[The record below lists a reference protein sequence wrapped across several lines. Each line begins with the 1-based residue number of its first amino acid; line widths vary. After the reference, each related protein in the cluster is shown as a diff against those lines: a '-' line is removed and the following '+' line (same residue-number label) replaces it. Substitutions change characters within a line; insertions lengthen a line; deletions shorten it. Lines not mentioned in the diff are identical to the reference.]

1 MYVSAVS
8 WIMSVSI
15 ILEAEVSLKEPE
27 EAGGKASVLK
37 EERDDRLW
45 LEGWL
50 VE

>member
-1 MYVSAVS
+1 M
-8 WIMSVSI
+8 SI
-15 ILEAEVSLKEPE
+15 IFEAEVSLKEPE
-27 EAGGKASVLK
+27 EARGKAGVLK